1 MAAGL
6 VFIAVLMSLQD
17 KDTVHE
23 MIAGV
28 LPNKLL
34 ND

>member
-6 VFIAVLMSLQD
+6 VFITVLMSLQD
-17 KDTVHE
+17 KDTVHK
-23 MIAGV
+23 ITGV